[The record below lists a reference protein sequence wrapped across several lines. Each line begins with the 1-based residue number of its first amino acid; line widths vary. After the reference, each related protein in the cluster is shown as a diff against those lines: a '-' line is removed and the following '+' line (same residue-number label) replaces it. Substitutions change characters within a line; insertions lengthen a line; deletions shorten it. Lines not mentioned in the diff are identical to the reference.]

1 MITYDNI
8 VENMKADFLEKTG
21 YLPDEASDIGIR
33 IRVLAGEL
41 YNINTYLEWIK
52 RQVFPQTAEG
62 EYLDYHAQMRGL
74 ERKKAVKAVGLVEFR
89 LSESAKEKIDI
100 PANTIVSTGGEHPI
114 SFETTEY
121 AYIDAGRYSV
131 MVPAQAIAGGEAG
144 NIAKKQISV
153 ISTITAD
160 GLLVSNPG
168 AFTAGANAEDD
179 DTLRNRILSSMKF
192 ILNGTNKEYYSALA
206 KTVSG
211 VECVNVV
218 PRKNGAGT
226 VMLYISGREMEVGNL
241 TVFKVQAL
249 IDKQREVN
257 VAVTVKAAELLPCNL
272 EISVALENGYTL
284 EQVQE
289 DVYVQIKNII
299 DKFDVGD
306 SLMIAAVND
315 ILYHTQGI
323 KTYELLEGSSSGL
336 TAKENEKIVLEDIYF
351 REAS

>member
-1 MITYDNI
+1 MSTYDSI

-74 ERKKAVKAVGLVEFR
+74 ERKEAVKAAGLVEFR
-89 LSESAKEKIDI
+89 LSEPAKEKIDI

-121 AYIDAGRYSV
+121 AYIDAGRYFV
-131 MVPAQAIAGGEAG
+131 MVPAQAIVGGESG

-153 ISTITAD
+153 ISTITVD

-168 AFTAGANAEDD
+168 AFTTGANAEDD
-179 DTLRNRILSSMKF
+179 DTLRNRILNSMKF

-206 KTVSG
+206 KTVNG

-226 VMLYISGREMEVGNL
+226 VTLYISGREMKVGNL
-241 TVFKVQAL
+241 TVFKVQTL

-272 EISVALENGYTL
+272 EISVALENGYTID
-284 EQVQE
+284 QVQE
-289 DVYVQIKNII
+289 DVYAQIKKII

-336 TAKENEKIVLEDIYF
+336 TAKENEKIILENIYF
-351 REAS
+351 REVS